1 MRKQRGRGEGREEF
15 GKKAEGMYERV
26 REWREEH
33 PEAKF
38 DEIARI
44 AGEERKRLM
53 GGLLSELAMG
63 YKYVDAPEFCRECGG
78 KLEVKGEKK
87 RGILHREGEAIIQR
101 EHYYCPNCE
110 DGIFPPGRAI
120 GIDQT

>member
-1 MRKQRGRGEGREEF
+1 MRKQRGKAEGREEF

-33 PEAKF
+33 PAAKF
-38 DEIARI
+38 DAIARI

-53 GGLLSELAMG
+53 GGLLSELAEG
-63 YKYVDAPEFCRECGG
+63 YRRGEAPEFCRECGG
-78 KLEVKGEKK
+78 KMEAKGEKK

-101 EHYYCPNCE
+101 EHYYCPSCE
-110 DGIFPPGRAI
+110 GGIFPPG
-120 GIDQT
+120 